1 MSGKTGGIKS
11 MKLTKKLTAMAMAVL
26 MAASLMACG
35 GKDAAEPATNE
46 AETQETQDAGITE

>member
-1 MSGKTGGIKS
+1 